1 MFSVYFEYIG
11 LLGLIYFLAKLI
23 YSIYRNVFFYD
34 QIVDF
39 TSCGKW
45 AIVTGGS
52 DGIGLAYAN
61 ELAQRG
67 INLVLISNA
76 QRDLERVALTL
87 SQKYLVKDKYQNRY
101 EIKTHNILLSSRK
114 GQSQNNIRGLYSTR
128 RVAL

>member
-11 LLGLIYFLAKLI
+11 LLGIIYFLAKLL

-67 INLVLISNA
+67 LNLVLISNA
-76 QRDLERVALTL
+76 QRDLERASISL
-87 SQKYLVKDKYQNRY
+87 SQKYLVKHINLNKH
-101 EIKTHNILLSSRK
+101 EIKTHNILLSSPK

>member
-11 LLGLIYFLAKLI
+11 FVGLIYFLAKLV

-67 INLVLISNA
+67 LNLVLISNA
-76 QRDLERVALTL
+76 QRDLERAALTL
-87 SQKYLVKDKYQNRY
+87 SQKYLVKDKYQNKY
-101 EIKTHNILLSSRK
+101 EITHNILISFRK
-114 GQSQNNIRGLYSTR
+114 GQSQNNIRGLYSKR

>member
-11 LLGLIYFLAKLI
+11 LLGIIYFLAKLL

-52 DGIGLAYAN
+52 DGIGLAYAT

-67 INLVLISNA
+67 LNLVLISNA
-76 QRDLERVALTL
+76 QRDLERASINL
-87 SQKYLVKDKYQNRY
+87 SQKYSVND
-101 EIKTHNILLSSRK
+101 I
-114 GQSQNNIRGLYSTR
+114 
-128 RVAL
+128 